1 MKKPKKKII
10 TICSSAF
17 FYKQVLEAEIVL
29 KKAEFSVLV
38 PLTAN
43 TMKRSGDFR
52 VEMYK
57 TWLKNPKNYK
67 RKTFLT
73 KHHFNKIVKGDAILV
88 LNYEKNGAEGYV
100 GGAVLCEM
108 AIAFHFRKKIYV
120 LNPIDE
126 SCSYKEEILAMNPII
141 LNGDLSKIKQSKLTA
156 QIFREKERG

>member
-1 MKKPKKKII
+1 MKKLKKKII
-10 TICSSAF
+10 TICSSAS

-29 KKAEFSVLV
+29 KRAGFSVSV

-52 VEMYK
+52 VETYK
-57 TWLKNPKNYK
+57 TWFKNPKNYK
-67 RKTFLT
+67 RKTFFT
-73 KHHFNKIVKGDAILV
+73 KHHFNKIMKGEAILV
-88 LNYEKNGAEGYV
+88 LNYEKNGIRGYI

-108 AIAFHFRKKIYV
+108 AIAFHFKKRIYV

-141 LNGDLSKIKQSKLTA
+141 LKGDLSKIK
-156 QIFREKERG
+156 